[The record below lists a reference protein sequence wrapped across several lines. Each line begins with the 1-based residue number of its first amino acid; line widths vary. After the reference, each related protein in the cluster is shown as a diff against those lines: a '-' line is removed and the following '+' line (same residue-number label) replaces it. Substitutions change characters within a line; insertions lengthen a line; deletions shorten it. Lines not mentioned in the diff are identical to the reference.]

1 MRFIDLKTR
10 YAALRVRPPV
20 CRVLLTLGG
29 LALVGWTM
37 ALWALSQQRW
47 ANYALWRVAGPPFMT
62 AAEWRQ
68 LDWETPLLLA
78 ALPWGLLL
86 VGWVVVHW
94 RRRRSRRPAA

>member
-1 MRFIDLKTR
+1 M
-10 YAALRVRPPV
+10 RPPV
-20 CRVLLTLGG
+20 RRVLLTLGG

-37 ALWALSQQRW
+37 ALWTLSQQRW

-78 ALPWGLLL
+78 VLSWGLLL
-86 VGWVVVHW
+86 VGCVVRW
-94 RRRRSRRPAA
+94 RRRRPRRPAA